1 MDQQKVEMMRQ
12 NYAAMND
19 DELIWIAATRMATL
33 TDEARVALQETIR
46 LRKLGDADA
55 AVAEVRHELAQQHAA
70 AMRDAERKSEI
81 QRQMRRL
88 MRWSLVVCLVL
99 GAIAMVLDDDL
110 GRGLLIIGI
119 PLLFYLWYE
128 IKRFGWNLILAMFR
142 ND

>member
-33 TDEARVALQETIR
+33 TDEARVALQEVIR
-46 LRKLGDADA
+46 LRKLGDADV
-55 AVAEVRHELAQQHAA
+55 AVAEVRYELAQQHAA
-70 AMRDAERKSEI
+70 AMREAERKREV

-88 MRWSLVVCLVL
+88 MRWSVLVCLVL
-99 GAIAMVLDDDL
+99 GCIAMVLDDDL
-110 GRGLLIIGI
+110 GRGFLIIGI

-128 IKRFGWNLILAMFR
+128 IKRFGWSLILAMFR